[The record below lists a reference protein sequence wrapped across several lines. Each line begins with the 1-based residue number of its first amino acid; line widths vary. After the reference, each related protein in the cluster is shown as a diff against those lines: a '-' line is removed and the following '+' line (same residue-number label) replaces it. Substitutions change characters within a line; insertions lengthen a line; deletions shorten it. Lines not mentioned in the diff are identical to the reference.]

1 MVVCYVDI
9 GGIVD
14 HHCHAYLIFFLRIIM
29 QCICENNEMSTKWKT
44 KIKTK
49 TYIYMTTHFLIY
61 TWPLTFLY
69 IHDHSLSYIYM
80 TTHFLIY
87 TWPLTF
93 WLGTGTSITSGG
105 VKLLLRQLINAKWYL
120 ILDVKYTLLIG
131 HSYLIGRKNCDV
143 LLSGDAALAVSRK
156 HAQIELVHPETNIVC
171 YTYMFYQ

>member
-1 MVVCYVDI
+1 MKNKNKNKNLYI
-9 GGIVD
+9 HD
-14 HHCHAYLIFFLRIIM
+14 HSL
-29 QCICENNEMSTKWKT
+29 S
-44 KIKTK
+44 
-49 TYIYMTTHFLIY
+49 YIYMTTHFLIY